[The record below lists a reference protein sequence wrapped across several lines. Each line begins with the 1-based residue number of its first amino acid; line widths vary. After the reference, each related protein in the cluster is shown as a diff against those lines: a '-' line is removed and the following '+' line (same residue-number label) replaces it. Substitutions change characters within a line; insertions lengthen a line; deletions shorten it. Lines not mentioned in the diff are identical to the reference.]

1 MNKLTKSDVRSAML
15 RSMCYQWQSFNYE
28 TMQSPGFTQIIAP
41 SIEKIY
47 EGDDELISKKVEQYL
62 STFYNTEN
70 TMGQIIHGAVLALE
84 ESGVD
89 NITDSAVALRTGLMG
104 PFAGLG
110 DSLFKVS
117 SKVIFGSL
125 AGYMALEGSI
135 VGLILC
141 IILCLVCNVFIRYFF
156 FMEGYKQ
163 GVSFITTKQEMIK
176 GLTGAVTI
184 MGLVVIGCM
193 IPSTVKIQ
201 IPLTF
206 TYGDAT
212 QSIQSILDAGAGDV
226 RRLQGAWLQED
237 DHCAHGVADYCNLY
251 CIELLR
257 HPVNQKRSVISWE
270 YVQFVLMNV

>member
-28 TMQSPGFTQIIAP
+28 TMQSPGFAQMIAP

-84 ESGVD
+84 ESGVE

-163 GVSFITTKQEMIK
+163 GVSFITTKQDK
-176 GLTGAVTI
+176 
-184 MGLVVIGCM
+184 
-193 IPSTVKIQ
+193 PSIT
-201 IPLTF
+201 
-206 TYGDAT
+206 
-212 QSIQSILDAGAGDV
+212 
-226 RRLQGAWLQED
+226 
-237 DHCAHGVADYCNLY
+237 
-251 CIELLR
+251 
-257 HPVNQKRSVISWE
+257 NQKAQELCGFNKNQTYYILHQMCKDGILQPDGVGRGTKYKSVK
-270 YVQFVLMNV
+270 

>member
-28 TMQSPGFTQIIAP
+28 TMQSPGFAQMIAP

-47 EGDDELISKKVEQYL
+47 EGDDGLISKKVEQYL

-84 ESGVD
+84 ESGVE

-163 GVSFITTKQEMIK
+163 GVSFITTKQDMIK

-193 IPSTVKIQ
+193 IPSTVKIK

-206 TYGDAT
+206 AYGDAT
-212 QSIQSILDAGAGDV
+212 QSVQSLSLI
-226 RRLQGAWLQED
+226 
-237 DHCAHGVADYCNLY
+237 H
-251 CIELLR
+251 I
-257 HPVNQKRSVISWE
+257 
-270 YVQFVLMNV
+270 

>member
-41 SIEKIY
+41 SIEKLY

-117 SKVIFGSL
+117 SKVIFRF
-125 AGYMALEGSI
+125 AGRLH
-135 VGLILC
+135 
-141 IILCLVCNVFIRYFF
+141 
-156 FMEGYKQ
+156 
-163 GVSFITTKQEMIK
+163 
-176 GLTGAVTI
+176 
-184 MGLVVIGCM
+184 
-193 IPSTVKIQ
+193 
-201 IPLTF
+201 
-206 TYGDAT
+206 
-212 QSIQSILDAGAGDV
+212 GAG
-226 RRLQGAWLQED
+226 RLDRGPDPVHHPLPGMQRIHPLLLL
-237 DHCAHGVADYCNLY
+237 HGRL
-251 CIELLR
+251 
-257 HPVNQKRSVISWE
+257 
-270 YVQFVLMNV
+270 

>member
-1 MNKLTKSDVRSAML
+1 M
-15 RSMCYQWQSFNYE
+15 
-28 TMQSPGFTQIIAP
+28 
-41 SIEKIY
+41 
-47 EGDDELISKKVEQYL
+47 ISKKVEQYL

-84 ESGVD
+84 ESGVE

-163 GVSFITTKQEMIK
+163 GVSFITTKQDMIK

-193 IPSTVKIQ
+193 IPSTVKIK

-206 TYGDAT
+206 AYGDAT
-212 QSIQSILDAGAGDV
+212 QSVQSILDAIFPYLLPVLVTFGVYKGLGSKKMTTV
-226 RRLQGAWLQED
+226 RMVWLIIII
-237 DHCAHGVADYCNLY
+237 
-251 CIELLR
+251 CI
-257 HPVNQKRSVISWE
+257 
-270 YVQFVLMNV
+270 VLSFFGIL

>member
-28 TMQSPGFTQIIAP
+28 TMQSPGFAQMIAP

-84 ESGVD
+84 ESGVE

-163 GVSFITTKQEMIK
+163 GVSFITTKQDYDQGPDRRGYHHGPCGDRLHDPVHRQDQDPPDICLWRCHPV
-176 GLTGAVTI
+176 GPVHSGRHL
-184 MGLVVIGCM
+184 
-193 IPSTVKIQ
+193 
-201 IPLTF
+201 PLP
-206 TYGDAT
+206 AAR
-212 QSIQSILDAGAGDV
+212 AGHV
-226 RRLQGAWLQED
+226 WRLQRPWLQED
-237 DHCAHGVADYCNLY
+237 DHRAHGLADHHHLY
-251 CIELLR
+251 RAELLR
-257 HPVNQKRSVISWE
+257 HPVNRKRLKGV
-270 YVQFVLMNV
+270 

>member
-28 TMQSPGFTQIIAP
+28 TMQSPGFAQMIAP

-84 ESGVD
+84 ESGVE

-163 GVSFITTKQEMIK
+163 GVSFITTKQDMVTGCGFVELGFIL
-176 GLTGAVTI
+176 GLLDGILCKIGFSMLFMNVFR
-184 MGLVVIGCM
+184 MGYIGLWWGVAC
-193 IPSTVKIQ
+193 SR
-201 IPLTF
+201 
-206 TYGDAT
+206 
-212 QSIQSILDAGAGDV
+212 ILPGCICVGYYLSGRWKT
-226 RRLQGAWLQED
+226 RRLL
-237 DHCAHGVADYCNLY
+237 AD
-251 CIELLR
+251 E
-257 HPVNQKRSVISWE
+257 
-270 YVQFVLMNV
+270 

>member
-28 TMQSPGFTQIIAP
+28 TMQSPGFAQMIAP

-84 ESGVD
+84 ESGVE

-141 IILCLVCNVFIRYFF
+141 IILCLVCNLFIRYFF
-156 FMEGYKQ
+156 FME
-163 GVSFITTKQEMIK
+163 

-193 IPSTVKIQ
+193 IPSTVKIK

-206 TYGDAT
+206 AYGDAT
-212 QSIQSILDAGAGDV
+212 QSVQSILDAIFPYLLPVLVTFGVYKGLGSKKMTTV
-226 RRLQGAWLQED
+226 RMVWLIIII
-237 DHCAHGVADYCNLY
+237 
-251 CIELLR
+251 CI
-257 HPVNQKRSVISWE
+257 
-270 YVQFVLMNV
+270 VLSFFGIL

>member
-1 MNKLTKSDVRSAML
+1 
-15 RSMCYQWQSFNYE
+15 
-28 TMQSPGFTQIIAP
+28 
-41 SIEKIY
+41 
-47 EGDDELISKKVEQYL
+47 
-62 STFYNTEN
+62 
-70 TMGQIIHGAVLALE
+70 
-84 ESGVD
+84 
-89 NITDSAVALRTGLMG
+89 MG

-141 IILCLVCNVFIRYFF
+141 IILCLVCNLFIRYFF

-163 GVSFITTKQEMIK
+163 GVSFITTKQDMIK

-193 IPSTVKIQ
+193 IPSTVKIK

-206 TYGDAT
+206 AYGDAT
-212 QSIQSILDAGAGDV
+212 QSVQSILDAIFPYLLPVLVTFGVYKGLGSKKMTTV
-226 RRLQGAWLQED
+226 RMVWLIIII
-237 DHCAHGVADYCNLY
+237 
-251 CIELLR
+251 CI
-257 HPVNQKRSVISWE
+257 
-270 YVQFVLMNV
+270 VLSFFGIL